1 MDVVGNV
8 LAESRD
14 ARTPWAGA
22 AVLALV
28 LHAAVLGGLLASALS
43 RPMKF
48 APPRAVQV
56 RLLPAGSLRAPEV
69 RAAPQPA
76 PPPPPP
82 AVERPRIE
90 KPPEEQPP
98 PPSKKALLLP
108 APDKKKPPTP
118 VPVSRP
124 GRAPTPAV
132 DLPASGDESA
142 GAASTVAPGAAGAGN
157 AGVGGLKI
165 DQADFKYPIYIE
177 RMVMIISLNWFKPA
191 QTVQS
196 SPVVHFQIER
206 DGTVTDARIVTSSG
220 LPFVDRAALRAVLAS
235 SPLPPLPADYAGPHL
250 GIQVVFE

>member
-14 ARTPWAGA
+14 ARTPWASA
-22 AVLALV
+22 TVLAVL
-28 LHAAVLGGLLASALS
+28 LHGAVLGGLLGSAFA
-43 RPMKF
+43 RPMRF

-56 RLLPAGSLRAPEV
+56 RLLPAGSLRAPET

-76 PPPPPP
+76 PPPPPAAEKP
-82 AVERPRIE
+82 KIE
-90 KPPEEQPP
+90 KPAEEQPP

-124 GRAPTPAV
+124 GRAPTPSV
-132 DLPASGDESA
+132 ELPASGEETA
-142 GAASTVAPGAAGAGN
+142 GATANTQAGAGGS

-235 SPLPPLPADYAGPHL
+235 SPLPPLPADYAGAHL

>member
-1 MDVVGNV
+1 MDVVGDV

-14 ARTPWAGA
+14 ARYPWAGA
-22 AVLALV
+22 TVLALV
-28 LHAAVLGGLLASALS
+28 LHGAVLAGLLASAFA

-56 RLLPAGSLRAPEV
+56 RLLPAGSLRAPET
-69 RAAPQPA
+69 RAAPQPQA
-76 PPPPPP
+76 PPPAAEKPK
-82 AVERPRIE
+82 IE

-108 APDKKKPPTP
+108 APEKKKAPPTP
-118 VPVSRP
+118 PPISRP
-124 GRAPTPAV
+124 GRAATPAV
-132 DLPASGDESA
+132 ELPASGEETA
-142 GAASTVAPGAAGAGN
+142 GAASGAPGAGGSS

-191 QTVQS
+191 QTVQT
-196 SPVVHFQIER
+196 SPIVHFQIER

-235 SPLPPLPADYAGPHL
+235 SPLPPLPADYSGPHL

>member
-14 ARTPWAGA
+14 ARQPWAGA
-22 AVLALV
+22 TVLALL
-28 LHAAVLGGLLASALS
+28 LHAAVVGGILASTFA
-43 RPMKF
+43 RPMRF

-69 RAAPQPA
+69 RAAPQPPA
-76 PPPPPP
+76 PPPAAEKPK
-82 AVERPRIE
+82 IE
-90 KPPEEQPP
+90 KPVEEQPP
-98 PPSKKALLLP
+98 PPSQKALLLP

-118 VPVSRP
+118 PPVSRP

-132 DLPASGDESA
+132 DLPASGDESG
-142 GAASTVAPGAAGAGN
+142 GAASTAAPGAGGS

-191 QTVQS
+191 QTVQT

-206 DGTVTDARIVTSSG
+206 DGTVTDARIVTPSG
-220 LPFVDRAALRAVLAS
+220 LPYVDRAALRAVLAS
-235 SPLPPLPADYAGPHL
+235 SPLPPLPAEYSGPHL

>member
-14 ARTPWAGA
+14 ARYPWAGA
-22 AVLALV
+22 TLLAFV
-28 LHAAVLGGLLASALS
+28 LHAAVLGGLLASTFAK
-43 RPMKF
+43 PMHF

-56 RLLPAGSLRAPEV
+56 RLLPAGSLRAPET
-69 RAAPQPA
+69 RAAPQPV
-76 PPPPPP
+76 PPPQP
-82 AVERPRIE
+82 AAEKPKIE

-108 APDKKKPPTP
+108 APEKKKPPTP
-118 VPVSRP
+118 APISRP
-124 GRAPTPAV
+124 GRAPTPSV
-132 DLPASGDESA
+132 DLPASGEESA
-142 GAASTVAPGAAGAGN
+142 GPATGATAGAGGGS

-235 SPLPPLPADYAGPHL
+235 SPLPPLPADYAGGRL